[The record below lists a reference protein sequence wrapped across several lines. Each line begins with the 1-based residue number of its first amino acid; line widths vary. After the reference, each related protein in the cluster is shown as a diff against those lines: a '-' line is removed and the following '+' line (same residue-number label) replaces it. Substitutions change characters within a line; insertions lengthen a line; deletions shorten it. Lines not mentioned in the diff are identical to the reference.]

1 MPRSESRPRSRRVRR
16 ATDGRRGPARPKFGS
31 KSAREKTSG
40 ETRGWRL
47 SRPRE
52 IGRLGRR
59 PPVLRK
65 PSRAPALSQTGVLV
79 SLSLSARA
87 GTRERTSERERRVRG
102 LSSAFCSGLKK
113 AAKRRVSGLA
123 HSSTS
128 CCTHVCESTQT
139 RGRRTV
145 GRLVSRAPARAL
157 WDGHKRKGRG
167 GVPVRRSSQ
176 SQGPRSIR
184 RAGVRTAA
192 STRTDHRAP
201 RSLKNK
207 KKKDNR

>member
-79 SLSLSARA
+79 SLSLCARRNE
-87 GTRERTSERERRVRG
+87 GENERERETRAG
-102 LSSAFCSGLKK
+102 LVVGILFWSEKGCKKTRLRLGALVDLVLHPRLRKHTDTRAAHRRSSRFASAGARSLGRAQEK
-113 AAKRRVSGLA
+113 G
-123 HSSTS
+123 
-128 CCTHVCESTQT
+128 E
-139 RGRRTV
+139 GRRTC
-145 GRLVSRAPARAL
+145 P
-157 WDGHKRKGRG
+157 
-167 GVPVRRSSQ
+167 
-176 SQGPRSIR
+176 
-184 RAGVRTAA
+184 T
-192 STRTDHRAP
+192 
-201 RSLKNK
+201 
-207 KKKDNR
+207 